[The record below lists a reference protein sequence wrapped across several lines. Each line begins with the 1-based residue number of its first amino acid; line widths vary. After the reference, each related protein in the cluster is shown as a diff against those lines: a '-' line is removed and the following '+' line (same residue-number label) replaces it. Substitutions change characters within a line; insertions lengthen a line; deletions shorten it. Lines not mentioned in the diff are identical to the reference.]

1 MQMSD
6 VWVFGHVTPKGCYE
20 PQVENHW
27 SRATAAQPFIEL
39 SQGMLMMLMMQKMP
53 VCPDV
58 ENHSA
63 NWTPVH

>member
-6 VWVFGHVTPKGCYE
+6 VQVFGHVAPKGCYE

-27 SRATAAQPFIEL
+27 SRATAAEPFIEL

-53 VCPDV
+53 V
-58 ENHSA
+58 
-63 NWTPVH
+63 